1 MKTRVLLSFA
11 LFLTAQTVHAQG
23 IGIGGGGGP
32 AAPVPK
38 KINFQGRVAV
48 DNVNFEGSGQFKF
61 ALISTQTSNNPF
73 IASSTTI
80 LWTNDGSH
88 LNESVT
94 QGATGEPDHYLTLT
108 VAGGLYS
115 VMLGDSTVFNNGI
128 GTPIPMPA
136 LDPGLVLNIDGQ
148 PLTNLQ
154 LRVWFNDGTH
164 GFQMLAPDQNSP
176 Q

>member
-1 MKTRVLLSFA
+1 MKTRLLLSFA

-94 QGATGEPDHYLTLT
+94 QVATGEPDHYLTLS

-115 VMLGDSTVFNNGI
+115 VMLGD
-128 GTPIPMPA
+128 
-136 LDPGLVLNIDGQ
+136 
-148 PLTNLQ
+148 
-154 LRVWFNDGTH
+154 
-164 GFQMLAPDQNSP
+164 
-176 Q
+176 